1 MRVMKQRV
9 LLWAAGL
16 VAMLC
21 VSLGWLV
28 PHPLVALPGAVA
40 IAYLLGYFV
49 VQGRRSGEARA
60 GLRAAPAVKPP
71 ELRILPPPEARK
83 PVDPADTGA
92 LIENMLAQGRYAL
105 LLRPQIAARLN
116 EEQFQRA
123 VAALEDEMAL
133 VPDGE
138 VVLGQCDDPVDENQL
153 TEEDLAIR
161 QGRVVRVEHFFLD
174 RYPVTN
180 RQFHEFVAAGG
191 YQQVALWEPSIL
203 PAVLDFVDQTG
214 LPGPRTWKKGC
225 YEAHLRDHPVVGV
238 SWYEASAYARW
249 VGKRL
254 PTDAEWVKAAGWP
267 VNTSPTMRVQRRYPW
282 GETMDRAR
290 ANLWGSGP
298 KGTVSVTEFADGVSV
313 GGVYQLVG
321 NVWEWT
327 RGNFVPP
334 ELPGEK
340 WLLEA
345 SMKSIR
351 GGAFDTYF
359 DNQATCQFQSGET
372 AIARKHNIG
381 FRCAVGI
388 CDLVLARTADGPA
401 DAAEDDTPTE
411 VGLEV

>member
-16 VAMLC
+16 VAMLS
-21 VSLGWLV
+21 VSLGWLF

-40 IAYLLGYFV
+40 IVYLLACFV
-49 VQGRRSGEARA
+49 VQGRRSGEVRA
-60 GLRAAPAVKPP
+60 GASARPP
-71 ELRILPPPEARK
+71 ELRIPPPPEARK
-83 PVDPADTGA
+83 PIDPADTGA
-92 LIENMLAQGRYAL
+92 LIENMLAQGRFAL

-123 VAALEDEMAL
+123 LAALEDEMAL
-133 VPDGE
+133 VPDGD
-138 VVLGQCDDPVDENQL
+138 VVLGQLDDPVDENQL
-153 TEEDLAIR
+153 TEEEMAVR

-180 RQFHEFVAAGG
+180 RQFYEFVAAGG

-214 LPGPRTWKKGC
+214 LPGPRSWKKGC
-225 YEAHLRDHPVVGV
+225 YEPHLRDHPVVGV

-254 PTDAEWVKAAGWP
+254 STDAEWVKAAGWP
-267 VNTSPTMRVQRRYPW
+267 VSVSATMRVQRRYPW
-282 GETMDRAR
+282 GDTMDRTR

-298 KGTVSVTEFADGVSV
+298 KGTVPVNQFAEGVSV

-321 NVWEWT
+321 NVWEWM
-327 RGNFVPP
+327 RGSFVPP

-340 WLLEA
+340 WVLEA

-372 AIARKHNIG
+372 AIARRHNVG

-388 CDLVLARTADGPA
+388 CDLVLTRTADGSTV
-401 DAAEDDTPTE
+401 AAEHQSPIAVE
-411 VGLEV
+411 VGT